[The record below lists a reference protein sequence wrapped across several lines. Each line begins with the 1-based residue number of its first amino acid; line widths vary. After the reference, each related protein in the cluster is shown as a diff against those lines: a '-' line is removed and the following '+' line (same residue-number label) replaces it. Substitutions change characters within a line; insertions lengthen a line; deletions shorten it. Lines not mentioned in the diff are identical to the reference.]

1 MPKKI
6 VNVEK
11 GKKGFQ
17 RTQSR
22 VSKPPTASSRSL
34 LHPDLKPS
42 PPPRKH
48 SNDLHKMHKEYS
60 TTALPIPE
68 DPVLAQL
75 QEDYAFTLYDAK
87 WDQDPDLIKEVE
99 RLATEFAKTQWGRQL
114 IARDISYMIATPFA
128 GIREMLSEVLV
139 KQEWRDSPLWRK
151 TFGEHNLVFKY
162 DYGDFGHKRT
172 EYGTSL
178 FPIPE
183 EDLNPDLMAYWIRAF
198 DEDSPASIENN
209 INIGWL
215 SWSKYTGVIYFVNV
229 RKEFQHQGIA
239 THMFDIALMLAEN
252 NVALKPKHS
261 DNRTPSGDAFARK
274 VGGELPVNLGEGLH
288 EGF

>member
-17 RTQSR
+17 RNQSR

-48 SNDLHKMHKEYS
+48 TKDLHQMHKEYS
-60 TTALPIPE
+60 TTPLPIPE
-68 DPVLAQL
+68 DPRLAQL

-87 WDQDPDLIKEVE
+87 WDQNPALLKEVE
-99 RLATEFAKTQWGRQL
+99 NLATEFAETQWGRQL

-128 GIREMLSEVLV
+128 GIRQMLREVLV
-139 KQEWRDSPLWRK
+139 KQEWRDSPLWRQS
-151 TFGEHNLVFKY
+151 FGEHNLIFKY
-162 DYGDFGHKRT
+162 HYGEFGHKRT
-172 EYGTSL
+172 EYGTNL
-178 FPIPE
+178 VLIEDPNPE
-183 EDLNPDLMAYWIRAF
+183 LMTYWVVAYDEDLPSEA
-198 DEDSPASIENN
+198 ENN
-209 INIGWL
+209 IPVGWF
-215 SWSKYTGVIYFVNV
+215 SWSRHNGVIYFINV

-239 THMFDIALMLAEN
+239 THMFNLALMLAEN

-261 DNRTPSGDAFARK
+261 DNRTPSGDAFAHR